1 MKRLDFPDMLLAL
14 AVCLAVVLAVC
25 VALPAAGFATPAAP
39 AGIGLAAL
47 GFLPLGVTARVWS
60 NVQIA
65 LQSAIATALTASGI
79 TKASPG
85 VFSYAS
91 GTDPADGDYVVMSAT
106 GMKELD
112 AKIIRVDNPN
122 AGANTFELEGE
133 NTTSYSTAGSSDTA
147 SVLTFGTSLGIVRSV
162 SVSGGEP
169 SFIDATTI
177 HDSVNKQIPGNF
189 SPVTLSFT
197 CLWDPADAGLAALK
211 AASDIK
217 ALRGLKVS
225 FADGAKALFYGYVAA
240 SGFPTG
246 QAQQV
251 VETPVVFTSFGR
263 PNFYST

>member
-1 MKRLDFPDMLLAL
+1 MIRNSSKHGLGAAAAVLGIIFLVAAVLPQLAGTAQLPAGLDWLAL
-14 AVCLAVVLAVC
+14 
-25 VALPAAGFATPAAP
+25 
-39 AGIGLAAL
+39 GL
-47 GFLPLGVTARVWS
+47 LPLGVTASVWS
-60 NVQIA
+60 NVQIS

-91 GTDPADGDYVVMSAT
+91 GTDPSDGDYGVFSAT

-112 AKIIRVDNPN
+112 GKIIRVDNPN
-122 AGANTFELEGE
+122 AGGNTFELEGE
-133 NTTSYSTAGSSDTA
+133 NTTNYSTAGSSDTF
-147 SVLTFGTSLGIVRSV
+147 SVITFGTNLGIVRSV
-162 SVSGGEP
+162 NVSGGEP
-169 SFIDATTI
+169 AFIDVTTI

-189 SPVTLSFT
+189 SPIQLSFT
-197 CLWDPADAGLAALK
+197 CLWDPADAGLDALK

-225 FADGAKALFYGYVAA
+225 FANGYKALFYGYVAA

-246 QAQQV
+246 QAQGA